1 MLMIKDLLDNLE
13 YINAIEG
20 KRQIYYIYKGKKY
33 YLILSF
39 SSKKENA
46 GNFTLVSS
54 KSVDTVYRN
63 FKNQKA
69 VTSNDIFY
77 SSQTKGFRKYIN
89 SPLDALNVLYILTV
103 IGFATKDKRYKG
115 KQLFF
120 NIK

>member
-1 MLMIKDLLDNLE
+1 MIKIKELLHNLE
-13 YINAIEG
+13 YLNAIEG

-39 SSKKENA
+39 STKKENS
-46 GNFTLVSS
+46 GNFTLVSF
-54 KSVDTVYRN
+54 KAIDAIYRK
-63 FKNQKA
+63 FKGEKGI
-69 VTSNDIFY
+69 TTNDIFY
-77 SSQTKGFRKYIN
+77 SSQNKGFRRYIK

-103 IGFATKDKRYKG
+103 IGFATKDNRFKG